1 MGERLY
7 PSTAPDGREI
17 IRQELR
23 KLKLGYESL
32 FDDLST
38 IQRKLDLS
46 MVQWDSFDE
55 SYDQVCGQNMKHEED
70 WVHLCLLIH
79 TLEFKRAKLAVLKL
93 WHHCQSQSLPDP
105 ANYDTI
111 LRTSQTWH
119 YLWDNWDMTIFLHLD
134 NHGTVIGIS
143 QLWKYHRG
151 QSAMI
156 LSSGSQP

>member
-70 WVHLCLLIH
+70 
-79 TLEFKRAKLAVLKL
+79 
-93 WHHCQSQSLPDP
+93 
-105 ANYDTI
+105 
-111 LRTSQTWH
+111 
-119 YLWDNWDMTIFLHLD
+119 
-134 NHGTVIGIS
+134 
-143 QLWKYHRG
+143 
-151 QSAMI
+151 
-156 LSSGSQP
+156 